1 TVLDGRQV
9 GSNCFFLDGLIG
21 VTLDISRVGKD
32 RDPSIKDAYK
42 MQIGTENESADLNVL
57 DTLQS
62 WQNLLPQEISTRSP
76 ALMDYL
82 LFNQGSRKSPLI
94 A

>member
-57 DTLQS
+57 DTLQTVCL
-62 WQNLLPQEISTRSP
+62 NLGHFRRRGFQCLEFPSQH
-76 ALMDYL
+76 
-82 LFNQGSRKSPLI
+82 G
-94 A
+94 